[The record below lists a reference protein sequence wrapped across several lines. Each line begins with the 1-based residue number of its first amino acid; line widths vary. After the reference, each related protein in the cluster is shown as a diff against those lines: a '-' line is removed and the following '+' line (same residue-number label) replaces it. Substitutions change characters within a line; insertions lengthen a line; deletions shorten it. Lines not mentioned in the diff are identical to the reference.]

1 MKVSVEELSSTRR
14 KLAIELA
21 PEDVEKHVEESYREL
36 ARAVQLKGFRPGRA
50 PRRLLQQLYGKD
62 VDQEVTGK
70 LIEES
75 IPKAL
80 EEHKLEPVAMPVI
93 EDKALGEDRS
103 FRYTAVVEV
112 QPEFE
117 LAEYRGIEVR
127 GEAIAVRDEDVDKAL
142 EELRASRAT
151 LADRE
156 GEAARRGDVV
166 VADWE
171 MEVEGKSGPQVSRQ
185 DAPLELADGGLL
197 PELVTGLEGV
207 KAGETRTIEA
217 TLGERAA
224 DPSLAGKQAS
234 FRVTVKKVQ
243 ERVLPAIDD
252 DLAKAV
258 SGLES
263 VEALRA
269 DLREKIHTRLDREAK
284 GKQHEQLVDAL
295 VSANSFE
302 PPESL
307 VEQSVRTLTR
317 FAGSDVPESESEEA
331 RAERRANVEKAAK
344 RQVAADLLLRRIAD
358 KEDIQVSD
366 EDLDVALEERAQAI
380 GQRGDVLRQAYE
392 RKGILDEFRGE
403 IRRRRVLDFLL
414 ENAKILDT

>member
-93 EDKALGEDRS
+93 EDKTLGDDRS

-117 LAEYRGIEVR
+117 LAEYRGIEVQ
-127 GEAIAVRDEDVDKAL
+127 GEAISVRDEDVNKAL

-156 GEAARRGDVV
+156 GEPARRGDVV

-207 KAGETRTIEA
+207 TAGETRTIEA

-224 DPSLAGKQAS
+224 DPSLAGKRAT

-243 ERVLPAIDD
+243 ERVLPVVDD
-252 DLAKAV
+252 ELAKAV
-258 SGLES
+258 SGLDG
-263 VEALRA
+263 VEALRS
-269 DLREKIHTRLDREAK
+269 DLRDKIHARLDREAK
-284 GKQHEQLVDAL
+284 AKQHEQLVDAL
-295 VSANSFE
+295 VAAHSFE

-317 FAGSDVPESESEEA
+317 FAGSDVPENESEEA
-331 RAERRANVEKAAK
+331 RTERRANVEKAAK

-358 KEDIQVSD
+358 KEGIQVAD
-366 EDLDVALEERAQAI
+366 EDLDAALEERAQAI

-414 ENAKILDT
+414 ENAKILGT

>member
-21 PEDVEKHVEESYREL
+21 PEDVEKHVEQSYREL

-50 PRRLLQQLYGKD
+50 PRKLLKQLYGKD
-62 VDQEVTGK
+62 IDQEVTGK

-93 EDKALGEDRS
+93 EDKELAEDHS
-103 FRYTAVVEV
+103 FRYTALVEV
-112 QPEFE
+112 QPEIE
-117 LAEYRGIEVR
+117 LAEYRGLEVKA
-127 GEAIAVRDEDVDKAL
+127 EAISVSDDDVSRAL
-142 EELRASRAT
+142 EELRSSRAT
-151 LADRE
+151 LVDRE

-166 VADWE
+166 VADWD
-171 MEVEGKSGPQVSRQ
+171 MEVEGKSGSQVSRQ
-185 DAPLELADGGLL
+185 DAPLELTEGGLL
-197 PELVTGLEGV
+197 PELVSGLEGV

-217 TLGERAA
+217 TLGERGVDA
-224 DPSLAGKQAS
+224 SVAGKQAT

-243 ERVLPAIDD
+243 ERALPALDD
-252 DLAKAV
+252 ELAKAV

-269 DLREKIHTRLDREAK
+269 DLREKIHARLDREAK
-284 GKQHEQLVDAL
+284 AKQHEQLVDAL
-295 VSANSFE
+295 VAANPFE

-317 FAGSDVPESESEEA
+317 FAGSDVPENESEDA
-331 RAERRANVEKAAK
+331 REERRAAVEKAAK

-358 KEDIQVSD
+358 KESIEVSD
-366 EDLDVALEERAQAI
+366 DDVDAALEERAQSI

-414 ENAKILDT
+414 ENARILGT